1 MSFIPFTVLGVLAAT
16 PVPSP
21 SPTTPPD
28 ELVTPGFGGFAVI
41 AVLVVAV
48 FALVWDM
55 QRRIRRT
62 RYRSEIDAELDAE
75 QAAQAARDAQPAA
88 DAPRAADAAD
98 PGTAAG
104 EEPRGPGESGAPRG

>member
-1 MSFIPFTVLGVLAAT
+1 MSFTPFTVLGVLAAT

-55 QRRIRRT
+55 QRRIRRA

-75 QAAQAARDAQPAA
+75 QAAQAAQDVQPSAGA
-88 DAPRAADAAD
+88 STAGDAAD

-104 EEPRGPGESGAPRG
+104 EEPRGSGDPGPPRG